1 MSTRCQIGFYEEKPE
16 GTEALE
22 NFEALLYHH
31 SDGYPEGQHGIIGR
45 LSPILKEFRVHRAL
59 TGESEYLSR
68 YVCCNLFEPE
78 SILGGGISREFHFDI
93 EFYYAIHPDGIDV
106 YSCSDSI
113 PENPPLGWHY
123 LQTVSIGEGWKEKV
137 EEVPEEESK
146 PRVDFEL
153 LGKI

>member
-31 SDGYPEGQHGIIGR
+31 SDGYPEGRHGIVAK
-45 LSPILKEFRVHRAL
+45 LSPILKRFQDNRGLSDVSYA
-59 TGESEYLSR
+59 SR
-68 YVCCNLFEPE
+68 YVCCNLFEAE
-78 SILGGGISREFHFDI
+78 SFTGGGISKDFYNDI
-93 EFYYAIHPDGIDV
+93 EFYYAVHPNGIDV
-106 YSCSDSI
+106 YSCPRPSTWNYIQTI
-113 PENPPLGWHY
+113 P
-123 LQTVSIGEGWKEKV
+123 IGEEWKEKV
-137 EEVPEEESK
+137 EEVPKEESK